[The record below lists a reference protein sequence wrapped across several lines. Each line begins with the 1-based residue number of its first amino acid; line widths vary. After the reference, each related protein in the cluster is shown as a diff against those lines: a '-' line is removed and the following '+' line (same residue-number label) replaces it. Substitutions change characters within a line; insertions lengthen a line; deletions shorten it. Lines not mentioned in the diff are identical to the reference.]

1 MTEHLA
7 GGSDPGEFFGA
18 DRPNS
23 PMREFYLTRFDITI
37 IIII

>member
-23 PMREFYLTRFDITI
+23 PVREFYLAYFHITI
-37 IIII
+37 IIVI